1 VNGGEIEL
9 RFHNLSSYKAY
20 VTSYLIYK
28 LKKTEDERIKTLLN
42 ELLQR
47 LAILRTRDFDRF
59 LRRIIEV
66 QQQTG
71 IDLTEIIPTP
81 EEIQQIMQY
90 PG

>member
-1 VNGGEIEL
+1 MSV

-20 VTSYLIYK
+20 VTSYLIHK
-28 LKKTEDERIKTLLN
+28 LKKTEDERTKTLLN

-47 LAILRTRDFDRF
+47 LTILRSRDFDRF

-71 IDLTEIIPTP
+71 LDLTEIIPTP
-81 EEIQQIMQY
+81 EEVQQITLY
-90 PG
+90 PA